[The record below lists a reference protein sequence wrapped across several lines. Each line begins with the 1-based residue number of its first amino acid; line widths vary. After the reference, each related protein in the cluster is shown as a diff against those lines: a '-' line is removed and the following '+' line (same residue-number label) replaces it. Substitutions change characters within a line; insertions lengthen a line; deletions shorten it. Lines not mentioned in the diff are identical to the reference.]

1 MATKDFHA
9 PLYKREFTLV
19 DVNGV
24 PYDGTNPFPV
34 SGGGGGGGGGAVT
47 LAAASVSAGAYVLGS
62 LVDGAIVTL
71 GALGDAAV
79 GDAAGSLNAHTR
91 QIAKLLGAGISL
103 GAGAA
108 VIGAVTQSGAWTVT
122 ANAGSGTFGISAA
135 ALPLPAGAATE
146 ATLASVLTGT
156 NKIPASPSTDRTT
169 AAAPFSVRLSDGAA
183 FISTLTVAGAKT
195 SNGATPDANNIGAL
209 PAIATNLAPSYTEGR
224 MVALSTD
231 LVGSLRVVLPAISV
245 VAGSGTFNVAGATS
259 AGSAFTGPSIPIGFV
274 GTAGTMRNGTA
285 ANSLNNTNGN
295 DVFGVGNMLKDVT
308 GGNFFNQAGD
318 ASGRTVVVGAVAAGS
333 AIAGNPVLVGGSD
346 GTNARAIATDTSGR
360 SIVVGTQAI
369 NGGAAIGLPV
379 YVVVAT
385 DAGGSL
391 RNLKVAGT
399 AGQSDVESNQLDL
412 FVAAHKGSWGGTT
425 WERDRNN
432 VDVTLLAS
440 ASRTTT
446 QNSANI
452 TTYNA
457 RALYVC
463 LDVTTPG
470 TGSITLSI
478 NWICPASGKV
488 INLLTGAAVTT
499 TTTNVYKVGIGLTA
513 AANAVGVDY
522 LCRTITINVT
532 ANNANAVTYS
542 VGYCLIAA

>member
-24 PYDGTNPFPV
+24 PYDGTNPLPISS
-34 SGGGGGGGGGAVT
+34 SGGGPVT
-47 LAAASVSAGAYVLGS
+47 LAAGSVSAGAYVLGS

-135 ALPLPAGAATE
+135 TLPLPTGASTE

-183 FISTLTVAGAKT
+183 FITTLTVAGAKT
-195 SNGATPDANNIGAL
+195 SNGATPDANNIGTL

-245 VAGSGTFNVAGATS
+245 VSGSGTFNVAGATS
-259 AGSAFTGPSIPIGFV
+259 AGSAFTGPSVPIGFV
-274 GTAGTMRNGTA
+274 GTGGTMRNGTA

-295 DVFGVGNMLKDVT
+295 DVFGIGNMLKDVT

-318 ASGRTVVVGAVAAGS
+318 ASGRQIVVGAAATG
-333 AIAGNPVLVGGSD
+333 AAAAGNPVMMGA
-346 GTNARAIATDTSGR
+346 GTTA
-360 SIVVGTQAI
+360 
-369 NGGAAIGLPV
+369 
-379 YVVVAT
+379 
-385 DAGGSL
+385 AGGNAQSL
-391 RNLKVAGT
+391 MAESAANPNLRVSVYNGPTQWTGIALGDGSGSAG
-399 AGQSDVESNQLDL
+399 AFWV
-412 FVAAHKGSWGGTT
+412 GSFNNVFNGASWD
-425 WERDRNN
+425 RVRNN

-452 TTYNA
+452 TTFNA

-463 LDVTTPG
+463 LDVTVPG

-499 TTTNVYKVGIGLTA
+499 TSTNVYKVGIGLTA